1 MKYRADIDGLRA
13 LAVLPVLL
21 AHAHF
26 GFFSGGFVGVDIFFV
41 ISGFLI
47 TSILAKE
54 GRDGSFSL
62 LSFYERRARRI
73 FPALFTMIAFTCVAT
88 FIYFPAREF
97 EAFGRSVI
105 ATTFFV
111 SNMLFWK
118 ETGYFDVLAENRP
131 LLHTWSLSVEE
142 QFYVLFPISVWL
154 TYRYLRG
161 RFELWIP
168 AVTLASLALSVWWV
182 ESHPT
187 AAFYLA
193 PTRAWELLV
202 GSALALGMVP
212 PLRSRLQREGAAFL
226 GIVCIAFS
234 ITMFTATTHFPGIN
248 AILPCAGAGL
258 IIHAGQGGSSLVGRV
273 LSWRPVVFIGLISYS
288 LYLWHWPLL
297 VFARHLSPEP
307 LSVSSALAVLVFSG
321 IIATLSW
328 RFVEQPFRKAK
339 QTREAEVVFS
349 RKSIFSAS
357 ATATAT
363 TLVFGFGVV
372 ASSGI
377 PSRNPSVEALVAG
390 PEFDKIERLTDCDPY
405 SLDVDEIR
413 AHCSFGDVDAEQTIV
428 VWGDSHAVAW
438 YPVFARYARDNRMK
452 GILLSSTGCPPL
464 VGAFRPSTRIK
475 SNKCIAGI
483 TEEFEKIAVG
493 FDPVTV
499 FLVSR
504 WSIYNRGWISNGV
517 LHGDTHYL
525 SDAELTSATAE
536 DAQQVFARALRRT
549 VEALRK
555 HGIPVVLVKTVPVLG
570 DSPTKLYWS
579 EKRGRRVETV
589 LAEHLDWQR
598 HGLAQFEQL
607 VDGRGVLVL
616 DPTPVLCP
624 SSRCR
629 YRDEEGFYYRDDNH
643 LSRYGSSVVY
653 AGLSEQLEAISEAI
667 RR

>member
-21 AHAHF
+21 AHAHL

-154 TYRYLRG
+154 TYRHLRG

-168 AVTLASLALSVWWV
+168 AAALGSLALSVWWV

-212 PLRSRLQREGAAFL
+212 PLQSRRLREGAALL

-234 ITMFTATTHFPGIN
+234 ITMFTDTTYFPGIN

-258 IIHAGQGGSSLVGRV
+258 IIHAGQGGGSLVGRV
-273 LSWRPVVFIGLISYS
+273 LS
-288 LYLWHWPLL
+288 
-297 VFARHLSPEP
+297 
-307 LSVSSALAVLVFSG
+307 
-321 IIATLSW
+321 
-328 RFVEQPFRKAK
+328 
-339 QTREAEVVFS
+339 
-349 RKSIFSAS
+349 
-357 ATATAT
+357 
-363 TLVFGFGVV
+363 
-372 ASSGI
+372 
-377 PSRNPSVEALVAG
+377 
-390 PEFDKIERLTDCDPY
+390 
-405 SLDVDEIR
+405 
-413 AHCSFGDVDAEQTIV
+413 
-428 VWGDSHAVAW
+428 
-438 YPVFARYARDNRMK
+438 
-452 GILLSSTGCPPL
+452 
-464 VGAFRPSTRIK
+464 
-475 SNKCIAGI
+475 
-483 TEEFEKIAVG
+483 
-493 FDPVTV
+493 
-499 FLVSR
+499 
-504 WSIYNRGWISNGV
+504 
-517 LHGDTHYL
+517 
-525 SDAELTSATAE
+525 
-536 DAQQVFARALRRT
+536 
-549 VEALRK
+549 
-555 HGIPVVLVKTVPVLG
+555 
-570 DSPTKLYWS
+570 
-579 EKRGRRVETV
+579 
-589 LAEHLDWQR
+589 
-598 HGLAQFEQL
+598 
-607 VDGRGVLVL
+607 
-616 DPTPVLCP
+616 
-624 SSRCR
+624 
-629 YRDEEGFYYRDDNH
+629 
-643 LSRYGSSVVY
+643 
-653 AGLSEQLEAISEAI
+653 
-667 RR
+667 